1 MAQTYSLFL
10 LSPSG
15 QEQAGAGAA
24 GQAVLRTAAE
34 GAEEETPGA
43 AAQRGEEARRC
54 GGEAQTEA
62 EGGEGKRQ

>member
-1 MAQTYSLFL
+1 MQTYLAFL

-15 QEQAGAGAA
+15 EEQAGAGAA

-43 AAQRGEEARRC
+43 QAQRGEEACCC
-54 GGEAQTEA
+54 GGEAQA
-62 EGGEGKRQ
+62 EVGGGEGK